1 MGLTRRRVL
10 GTAGVLGAVTVAGCS
25 RVPILGSD
33 MQQDGELGAHETPDP
48 GADAAVVSFADLPSA
63 ERALLDDVIRAGV
76 VRICMRGGG
85 ERADALRSFA
95 HRLPATDS
103 YLDREGTSYALS
115 VRVEDQVYAAT
126 TDGSATGED
135 RPPNPC
141 D

>member
-33 MQQDGELGAHETPDP
+33 MPQDGELGAHETPDP
-48 GADAAVVSFADLPSA
+48 GADAAVVSFPDLPSA
-63 ERALLDDVIRAGV
+63 ERALLDDAIRAGV

-85 ERADALRSFA
+85 DRADALRSFA
-95 HRLPATDS
+95 HRIPEPDT
-103 YLDREGTSYALS
+103 YLEREGTTYALS
-115 VRVEDQVYAAT
+115 VRIEDQVYAAT
-126 TDGSATGED
+126 TNGSGTGD

-141 D
+141 G